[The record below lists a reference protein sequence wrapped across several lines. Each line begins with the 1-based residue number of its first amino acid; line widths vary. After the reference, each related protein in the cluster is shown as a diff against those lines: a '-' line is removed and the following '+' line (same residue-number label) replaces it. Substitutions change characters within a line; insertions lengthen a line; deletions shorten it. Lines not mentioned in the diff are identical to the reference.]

1 MKTERK
7 RNTQTARLAQC
18 AVFAATV
25 AAICVADGTKTEAI
39 EPAEIAIPVHSIQR
53 FEEAEAPE
61 TEENALIEAAL
72 LERAVCI
79 ENCKVTW
86 YCPCEECNGN
96 DWELARDGSKL
107 APNVTCAVD
116 PEIIPLGSD
125 VLVDFGDGELQY
137 YRACDTGSAIIG
149 AHVDICVETHEEA
162 LRRGVRTAAV
172 YWCK

>member
-7 RNTQTARLAQC
+7 RSTEPARLAQC
-18 AVFAATV
+18 AICAAAV
-25 AAICVADGTKTEAI
+25 AAICVGEGAQTEAV
-39 EPAEIAIPVHSIQR
+39 ESVESLIPVHSIQR

-61 TEENALIEAAL
+61 TNENALIESAL
-72 LERAVCI
+72 LERATCI

-107 APNVTCAVD
+107 VPNVTCAVD
-116 PEIIPLGSD
+116 PEVIPLGSD
-125 VLVDFGDGELQY
+125 VLVDFGGELQY
-137 YRACDTGSAIIG
+137 YRACDTGSAITG
-149 AHVDICVETHEEA
+149 AHVDICVGTHEEA
-162 LRRGVRTAAV
+162 LRHGVQTAAV